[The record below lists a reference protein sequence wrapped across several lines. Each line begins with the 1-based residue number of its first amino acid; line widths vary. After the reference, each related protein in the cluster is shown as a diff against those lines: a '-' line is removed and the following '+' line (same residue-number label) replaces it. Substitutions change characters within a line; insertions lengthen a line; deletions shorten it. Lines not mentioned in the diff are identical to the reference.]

1 MQRLRRLIRQRTVR
15 RRDHAFAVEGP
26 KLLAAA
32 LDAGAPVES
41 VYFGPDART
50 APGAAEVLARARGAG
65 VRVYRLAEG
74 VIERVSD
81 ATTPQPLIS
90 VVGTVDVKLG
100 AVTGAPLLYVLVDV
114 RDPGNLGAIVRV
126 AAGSGAGGVVCCE
139 GTADLY
145 NPKTVRASAGA
156 LFSVPVVAD
165 VAVAAA
171 FAELAAAGYRRVGT
185 AARGGADYLTVDL
198 GPKVALVF
206 GNEAQGLAPELG
218 RALDAVVTIP
228 MAAGTESLNVATAA
242 AVLGF
247 ALARRL
253 GLAVGGPYDE
263 RT

>member
-50 APGAAEVLARARGAG
+50 TPGAAEVLARARGAG
-65 VRVYRLAEG
+65 VRVYGLAEG
-74 VIERVSD
+74 VIERISD
-81 ATTPQPLIS
+81 ATTPQPVIS
-90 VVGTVDVKLG
+90 VVGTVDVELG
-100 AVTGAPLLYVLVDV
+100 AVTRAPLLYVLVDV

>member
-1 MQRLRRLIRQRTVR
+1 MQRLRRLIRQRTAR

-90 VVGTVDVKLG
+90 VVGTVDVELG
-100 AVTGAPLLYVLVDV
+100 AVTRAPLLYVLVDV